1 MTPRGE
7 PTQSQAVRRIGG
19 FVIGLLLIGVAV
31 FVLVRNKNDLNE
43 AIDAAQHASLWIIAL
58 AIALP
63 VANAAIVA
71 VSFWMLMR
79 RFGNVPLG
87 DMLGL
92 IGSAW
97 MLNYLP
103 MRPGLIGR
111 LAFHKL
117 VHGVSLKSSV
127 AVSVALALMSGLA
140 AAHMLIV
147 GVAFSE
153 GALLGSG
160 VLVVTSVVV
169 YFVAGLAADRSPA
182 GTVPRRDL
190 RVAMLI
196 RYIDMLVWAVRMWV
210 CFAIVGSDLTPWS
223 AILIAAAV
231 QIAYLFPLTGAGLG
245 VVEWA
250 VGVVAAIVVVDAT
263 AEIGIAASLANRA
276 AELLV
281 VVPCGLAGS
290 AYIAKRRSRSARDP
304 DSENSPNTDAR
315 EA

>member
-1 MTPRGE
+1 M
-7 PTQSQAVRRIGG
+7 RRIGG
-19 FVIGLLLIGVAV
+19 FIIGLLLIGVAV
-31 FVLVRNKNDLNE
+31 FVLARNKSDLNN
-43 AIDAAQHASLWIIAL
+43 ALDAAQHASWWIITL
-58 AIALP
+58 AIVLP
-63 VANAAIVA
+63 VTNAAIVA
-71 VSFWMLMR
+71 VSFWILMR

-117 VHGVSLKSSV
+117 VHGVPLKSSV

-140 AAHMLIV
+140 AAHMLVV
-147 GVAFSE
+147 GVAFAESALV
-153 GALLGSG
+153 GAA
-160 VLVVTSVVV
+160 VLVTSSVVV
-169 YFVAGLAADRSPA
+169 YFVAGLAADWSPA
-182 GTVPRRDL
+182 GAVPRHDL
-190 RVAMLI
+190 RIAMLF
-196 RYIDMLVWAVRMWV
+196 RYIDMLVWAVRMWA
-210 CFAIVGSDLTPWS
+210 CFAIVGSELTPW
-223 AILIAAAV
+223 AALLIAAAV

-250 VGVVAAIVVVDAT
+250 VGVVAAIVVVNAT

-281 VVPCGLAGS
+281 VVPCGLLGS
-290 AYIAKRRSRSARDP
+290 AYIAKRRSRSARTR